1 MVNGCVL
8 FTERKVSAFGFRK
21 YKKKYR
27 KTELY
32 ILFKNPSCEGEL
44 LYWSTDIISE
54 IAHKLF

>member
-1 MVNGCVL
+1 MVVACL
-8 FTERKVSAFGFRK
+8 PKERCQPLAFGSI
-21 YKKKYR
+21 KKKCR

-54 IAHKLF
+54 IAYKLF